1 MQAGCLVFVFFL
13 PIHALLEKEVKVF
26 IHCVLGDD
34 VACVAIVVEARV
46 RPILEKKLCGPATR
60 ILK

>member
-1 MQAGCLVFVFFL
+1 MFVFFL